1 MHGAYS
7 WSSHFIGMEMILH
20 LACGCLHGFGNY
32 GYACLRPFGFVC
44 RGRYNSTNGLWQ
56 CLLMHCGR
64 YVMAEEIT
72 KIHKEVNLCYLLI
85 KITPSLFWWDL
96 WTKRNVFDSLT
107 FYISYNVSK
116 LGKDL
121 IKLTLVSR
129 MIFFLYDPVYNI
141 WYVFLETKKIINNW
155 NLLIFQSLQNFK
167 TLKCV
172 CENCS
177 IKHRFFH

>member
-1 MHGAYS
+1 MHVAYS

-64 YVMAEEIT
+64 YVMAGEIT

-116 LGKDL
+116 LGNDP
-121 IKLTLVSR
+121 IKLTLVSI
-129 MIFFLYDPVYNI
+129 MIFFLYDPVYKHLVCLSWNKKNHQQLKSFNFPI
-141 WYVFLETKKIINNW
+141 TTK
-155 NLLIFQSLQNFK
+155 L
-167 TLKCV
+167 
-172 CENCS
+172 
-177 IKHRFFH
+177 